1 MPKKKH
7 PGGRPPKPYYQEYCD
22 LLIQHMEKGYSFES
36 FGAHV
41 SCCAKTLY
49 NWCDQHPEFLQ
60 AKKEGELKA
69 RQKWE
74 EMGMEG
80 MNGLI
85 PGFNATVWLFSMK
98 NKFGYVD
105 RIDANIKSEH
115 TNVNVN
121 ISVEGKVNELVSAL
135 SELMDVKKES
145 AQIRDVTPV
154 RIKSS

>member
-1 MPKKKH
+1 MAKKNK
-7 PGGRPPKPYYQEYCD
+7 GGRPPKPYYSEYCEM
-22 LLIQHMEKGYSFES
+22 LILHMEKGYSFES
-36 FGAHV
+36 FGAHAN
-41 SCCAKTLY
+41 CCEKTLY
-49 NWCDQHPEFLQ
+49 NWCDQYPEFLQ

-74 EMGMEG
+74 EMGLEG

-105 RIDANIKSEH
+105 RIDVNAKTQH

-121 ISVEGKVNELVSAL
+121 VNLEGKVNELVGQLADL
-135 SELMDVKKES
+135 LDVKKE
-145 AQIRDVTPV
+145 ATKIKDVTPI